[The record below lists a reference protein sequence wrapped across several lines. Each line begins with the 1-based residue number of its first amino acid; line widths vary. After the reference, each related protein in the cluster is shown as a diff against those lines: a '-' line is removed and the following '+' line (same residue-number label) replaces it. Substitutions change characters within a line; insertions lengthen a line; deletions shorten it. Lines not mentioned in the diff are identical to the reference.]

1 MISKNDKIVLN
12 GVLIFSI
19 LTLIIAYFI
28 QYILKHEPCNL
39 CLIERYPYIGA
50 IILISFLLMTNKF
63 ERTLIYLILSLFVFG
78 AVVSA
83 YHVGIE
89 QEIFNES
96 FVCDLDNNEGS
107 LSKEE
112 LLQQLEK
119 KTPISCKIVTFRVFG
134 LSLATINA
142 IISLILSGIMIKVLK
157 RYGKN

>member
-63 ERTLIYLILSLFVFG
+63 ERTLIYLILLLFIFG
-78 AVVSA
+78 AVISA

-96 FVCDLDNNEGS
+96 FVCDLDNDEGS

-134 LSLATINA
+134 LSLATINT
-142 IISLILSGIMIKVLK
+142 IISLIISGIMIKILK

>member
-50 IILISFLLMTNKF
+50 IILISFLLMTNEF
-63 ERTLIYLILSLFVFG
+63 ERTLIYLILSLFIFG

-134 LSLATINA
+134 LSLATINT
-142 IISLILSGIMIKVLK
+142 IISLIISGIMIKILK

>member
-63 ERTLIYLILSLFVFG
+63 ERTLIYFILSLFIFG

-96 FVCDLDNNEGS
+96 FVCDLDNNESS

-119 KTPISCKIVTFRVFG
+119 KTPISCKIVTFRVLDFH
-134 LSLATINA
+134 LLQ
-142 IISLILSGIMIKVLK
+142 
-157 RYGKN
+157 

>member
-1 MISKNDKIVLN
+1 MLKNNKLILN
-12 GVLIFSI
+12 SILAFSI
-19 LTLIIAYFI
+19 LVLASAYFI
-28 QYILKHEPCNL
+28 QYILGHKPCNL

-50 IILISFLLMTNKF
+50 IILISFLLMINKF
-63 ERTLIYLILSLFVFG
+63 ERTFIYLILSLFIFG

-134 LSLATINA
+134 LSLATINTV
-142 IISLILSGIMIKVLK
+142 ISIVLSGIMIRLINS
-157 RYGKN
+157 YDKNK

>member
-12 GVLIFSI
+12 GVLVFSI

-63 ERTLIYLILSLFVFG
+63 ERILIYLILSLFVFG
-78 AVVSA
+78 ALVSA

-134 LSLATINA
+134 LSLATINT
-142 IISLILSGIMIKVLK
+142 IISLIISGIMIKILK

>member
-63 ERTLIYLILSLFVFG
+63 ERILIYLILSLFVFG
-78 AVVSA
+78 ALVSA

-89 QEIFNES
+89 QEIFTES
-96 FVCDLDNNEGS
+96 FVCDLNNNEGS

-119 KTPISCKIVTFRVFG
+119 KTPISCKIVTFRVLG
-134 LSLATINA
+134 LSLATINT
-142 IISLILSGIMIKVLK
+142 IISLIITGIMVKILN